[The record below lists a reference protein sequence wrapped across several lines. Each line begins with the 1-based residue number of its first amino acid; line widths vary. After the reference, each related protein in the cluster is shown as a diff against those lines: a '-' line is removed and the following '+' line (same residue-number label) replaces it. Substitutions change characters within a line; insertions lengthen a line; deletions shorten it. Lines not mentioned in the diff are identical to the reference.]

1 MNIHATDHKG
11 NTGLMIAAAAGHLSV
26 VNYLLKVGASQSL
39 ANHAGWTALHRA
51 CFNGR
56 TDVVELLLDEADKER
71 TLSPETAAGSE
82 ALLNAAN
89 HYGSTP
95 LHVALPNGHLAV
107 VKLLVERNPAAPL
120 EARNASGDT
129 PLHFAVV
136 CRQPAI
142 ANFLLS
148 QGANASAANDD
159 GVAPLDTAVSTDQP
173 TIVRTLAAIVMQ
185 QDVEKA
191 ATRKKRRLERTQYK
205 MARSSASG
213 AGSAASAGPHR
224 PRTAKKSRSKGAS
237 TGSKAGSRSGSRNGS
252 RGTAAKKADGGA
264 KAASSASGKR
274 KALVAQAWKA
284 ASLSTCVSLGLRDHE
299 LSTILTS
306 LEMEVPGRIDR
317 IAGAPPAPTVCAI
330 RLAPSEATAVDL
342 SNCSRALEL
351 QPDALVS
358 VGVARKARKRL
369 LGLIRGPEEATLY
382 VEEHPDA
389 RSWSPYACRQL
400 LDALQVPSTGNGTG
414 GGGGGGVLE
423 GASGLTLLAVR
434 GAMARASSHSVR
446 PDQAA
451 RHIPESLHSVLNVGA
466 VGVPDSDSRDMI
478 VHRRSDFD
486 RTYDA
491 VKEGVRSMV
500 QLRAIL
506 KTAAEAESAETVL
519 QAFKSSGE
527 KFLTATDLR
536 DGARQLGI
544 ELPLSG
550 GELGEEVST
559 ALVACVDSTGKG
571 VISDEDFLSFVT
583 GSRGQGVAE
592 NDAIEAM
599 CKSLEAMEAAEAAV
613 ALIDALPSVLRHRLL
628 FHCAVLNDL
637 DSRGRAA
644 RQWWWMSGPSG
655 TRGST
660 TITPPAAAPEEPEV
674 QAQAQAQ
681 KDIPPA
687 DDGGWLSAAQ
697 AASGEGL
704 RVQVVHF
711 ADLVTAFQEAA
722 NRSENHNLPSEVL
735 RDARRAGG
743 ARGTVTSLTADGA
756 SGYIDPV
763 TGSARV
769 VLDDGADVLIPLH
782 CLYVLPM
789 VLVNPA
795 QLRVGSCVRVVQ
807 PSWLK
812 QLLLSAGHLAMGS
825 VDGVS
830 KDFGAQ
836 EVIVQSLNYP
846 RLSNQRVLV
855 RNGAGA
861 EVDLPVEAL
870 LPSAESGASQV
881 GMGKDPSAPSM
892 GMSSSGGNLSGTRS
906 SESTLLHTMGRGG
919 GQQGGQGGIGG
930 GDGGRGKAAATPGGS
945 IAPTRTVNGG
955 ASGRPLYRQE
965 QQGTGA
971 LPAVGP
977 ASGQSRG
984 QSDSMPQQF
993 WTDARVAQTAN
1004 PASTTGY
1011 RKGMDMRA
1019 AQTLEERRIAEERF
1033 HLDKEP
1039 ERERH
1044 WADDVARTLNGNGGG
1059 LTGNPFGNKKKTVSA
1074 GAGSGFGVGVSGGAV
1089 TGERVALGGG
1099 RWVEAAQH
1107 EQVGVQTFGFEEIVG
1122 DALPKQEEKRPTH
1135 DMRASSSQPFRVG
1148 SAGAADLLD
1157 RSRPTES
1164 DAPADSAG
1172 IDAVQGQRTRPR
1184 PGTARR
1190 RRPEAWGGRSV
1201 DMSGG
1206 NRPNT
1211 AGAGATGKSRPG
1223 TSSTRARPS
1232 SARTRARPGTGSG
1245 GRATGGGGRARESVL
1260 RDYPAAAAKPKPVS
1274 TRDPPFVARDVP
1286 SGGVHD
1292 AVVGLPTHPKD
1303 ETVLERLAATTAK
1316 ISDQE
1321 LRERLMRMEDEMT
1334 EKENR
1339 RLQDLATTLTE
1350 KYPDESPLAAP
1361 VKSVPPRDLYREPLY
1376 DGGAAGRGTTRSA
1389 DLAVGRVDDMEAE
1402 VTLRQ
1407 AALRR
1412 GPLGDDGYSDGDEA
1426 TGMYPDE
1433 VVRSRRPATALD
1445 QRLGSMDDE
1454 MDRREAEL
1462 LETVGRTGVRRAERG
1477 DGLTPKQ
1484 RAANLMAEETD
1495 HMIRQ
1500 QLGKMDKEMN
1510 KKEREIR
1517 AAIDRQRR
1525 FLHTHNL
1532 KPEEDD
1538 AGISR
1543 AAVSMA
1549 RKNMSAMAREANKML
1564 AHAERKLKDLE
1575 EDRELL
1581 RGEKERGEYAIKDLQ
1596 RQREEDAAEL
1606 DALRARQVEMEREV
1620 GMQKELTSKLN
1631 NLGENNN
1638 STSNA
1643 VEELQQQMAQLQLSK
1658 EGSEKVAKEIA
1669 AKLSQLSAM
1678 HSADQ
1683 EKLAAY
1689 EGRVQVLTAETD
1701 TLSKAKEGSETRA
1714 QLLESQ
1720 LSAISLAQQ
1729 ESAAQLAV
1737 AQMTMAAMNQT
1748 MADIRANALGGL
1760 QTVMTSVEESFA
1772 NGTAVGE

>member
-1 MNIHATDHKG
+1 MALGRGQCARVVGADALRRSLRESSLLSHAKGTTELERLVEMFSSQSVVVVDVGAQPGGLFTIRSAAGQEAKLPSAALEPDVEADKAMMLQFEATLAHDCAASTVQDQFRKFSARAEAKRRLSSLKAVQVKADAEEKVARLSEEHRIVCEAGAERIQAAGRGFLVRLQNRREAEAAAAAQAETEAAARDQSEWEATQHAAEAAAARAAADHAKQENAASELQARIEAESDRAQRTADGISKLQARTRGFLSRKAADAQTDVGDATNQNGAALTTNRSDSELEEEFLAAAATGDFHVIHRLFRDCGVNIHATDHKG

-26 VNYLLKVGASQSL
+26 VNYLLKIGASQSL

-56 TDVVELLLDEADKER
+56 ADVVELLLDEADKEC

-107 VKLLVERNPAAPL
+107 AKLLVERNPAAPL

-159 GVAPLDTAVSTDQP
+159 GAAPLDTAVSTDQP

-213 AGSAASAGPHR
+213 AGSAASTGLQR
-224 PRTAKKSRSKGAS
+224 PRTAKKTRSKGGT
-237 TGSKAGSRSGSRNGS
+237 TGSKAGSRNGSRNGS
-252 RGTAAKKADGGA
+252 RGTAAKKAEVGS
-264 KAASSASGKR
+264 KASGSASGKR

-317 IAGAPPAPTVCAI
+317 ITGAPPAPTVCAI

-382 VEEHPDA
+382 IEEHPDA

-400 LDALQVPSTGNGTG
+400 LDALQVPSTGNGTEG
-414 GGGGGGVLE
+414 GSGGGVLE

-434 GAMARASSHSVR
+434 GAMARTSSHCVR

-466 VGVPDSDSRDMI
+466 VGVPDSDARDMI
-478 VHRRSDFD
+478 VHRRSEFD
-486 RTYDA
+486 QTYDA
-491 VKEGVRSMV
+491 VKEGVRSMM

-506 KTAAEAESAETVL
+506 KTAADAESAETVL

-527 KFLTATDLR
+527 NFLTATDLH

-571 VISDEDFLSFVT
+571 IVSDEDFLRFVT
-583 GSRGQGVAE
+583 GGHGQGIAE
-592 NDAIEAM
+592 TDAMEAM
-599 CKSLEAMEAAEAAV
+599 RKCLEAMEAAEAAV

-644 RQWWWMSGPSG
+644 RRWWWMPGPTG
-655 TRGST
+655 ARGLA

-674 QAQAQAQ
+674 QVQ
-681 KDIPPA
+681 KDMPPA

-697 AASGEGL
+697 AADGEDL

-756 SGYIDPV
+756 SGCVDPA

-769 VLDDGADVLIPLH
+769 VLDDGADVLIPPH

-825 VDGVS
+825 VDRVS

-836 EVIVQSLNYP
+836 EVTVQSLNYP

-855 RNGAGA
+855 RNNVGA

-881 GMGKDPSAPSM
+881 VMGKDPSAPGM
-892 GMSSSGGNLSGTRS
+892 GVSSSGGNLSGARS
-906 SESTLLHTMGRGG
+906 SESTLLHTLGRGG
-919 GQQGGQGGIGG
+919 GQQGGPGGIG
-930 GDGGRGKAAATPGGS
+930 
-945 IAPTRTVNGG
+945 
-955 ASGRPLYRQE
+955 
-965 QQGTGA
+965 
-971 LPAVGP
+971 
-977 ASGQSRG
+977 
-984 QSDSMPQQF
+984 
-993 WTDARVAQTAN
+993 
-1004 PASTTGY
+1004 
-1011 RKGMDMRA
+1011 
-1019 AQTLEERRIAEERF
+1019 
-1033 HLDKEP
+1033 
-1039 ERERH
+1039 
-1044 WADDVARTLNGNGGG
+1044 
-1059 LTGNPFGNKKKTVSA
+1059 
-1074 GAGSGFGVGVSGGAV
+1074 
-1089 TGERVALGGG
+1089 
-1099 RWVEAAQH
+1099 
-1107 EQVGVQTFGFEEIVG
+1107 
-1122 DALPKQEEKRPTH
+1122 
-1135 DMRASSSQPFRVG
+1135 
-1148 SAGAADLLD
+1148 
-1157 RSRPTES
+1157 
-1164 DAPADSAG
+1164 
-1172 IDAVQGQRTRPR
+1172 
-1184 PGTARR
+1184 
-1190 RRPEAWGGRSV
+1190 
-1201 DMSGG
+1201 
-1206 NRPNT
+1206 
-1211 AGAGATGKSRPG
+1211 
-1223 TSSTRARPS
+1223 
-1232 SARTRARPGTGSG
+1232 
-1245 GRATGGGGRARESVL
+1245 
-1260 RDYPAAAAKPKPVS
+1260 
-1274 TRDPPFVARDVP
+1274 
-1286 SGGVHD
+1286 
-1292 AVVGLPTHPKD
+1292 
-1303 ETVLERLAATTAK
+1303 
-1316 ISDQE
+1316 
-1321 LRERLMRMEDEMT
+1321 
-1334 EKENR
+1334 
-1339 RLQDLATTLTE
+1339 
-1350 KYPDESPLAAP
+1350 
-1361 VKSVPPRDLYREPLY
+1361 
-1376 DGGAAGRGTTRSA
+1376 
-1389 DLAVGRVDDMEAE
+1389 
-1402 VTLRQ
+1402 
-1407 AALRR
+1407 
-1412 GPLGDDGYSDGDEA
+1412 
-1426 TGMYPDE
+1426 
-1433 VVRSRRPATALD
+1433 
-1445 QRLGSMDDE
+1445 
-1454 MDRREAEL
+1454 
-1462 LETVGRTGVRRAERG
+1462 
-1477 DGLTPKQ
+1477 
-1484 RAANLMAEETD
+1484 
-1495 HMIRQ
+1495 
-1500 QLGKMDKEMN
+1500 
-1510 KKEREIR
+1510 
-1517 AAIDRQRR
+1517 
-1525 FLHTHNL
+1525 
-1532 KPEEDD
+1532 
-1538 AGISR
+1538 
-1543 AAVSMA
+1543 
-1549 RKNMSAMAREANKML
+1549 
-1564 AHAERKLKDLE
+1564 
-1575 EDRELL
+1575 
-1581 RGEKERGEYAIKDLQ
+1581 
-1596 RQREEDAAEL
+1596 
-1606 DALRARQVEMEREV
+1606 
-1620 GMQKELTSKLN
+1620 
-1631 NLGENNN
+1631 
-1638 STSNA
+1638 
-1643 VEELQQQMAQLQLSK
+1643 
-1658 EGSEKVAKEIA
+1658 
-1669 AKLSQLSAM
+1669 
-1678 HSADQ
+1678 
-1683 EKLAAY
+1683 
-1689 EGRVQVLTAETD
+1689 
-1701 TLSKAKEGSETRA
+1701 
-1714 QLLESQ
+1714 
-1720 LSAISLAQQ
+1720 
-1729 ESAAQLAV
+1729 
-1737 AQMTMAAMNQT
+1737 
-1748 MADIRANALGGL
+1748 
-1760 QTVMTSVEESFA
+1760 
-1772 NGTAVGE
+1772 